1 MEKTFKEWLQKS
13 KITELDVIKCRK
25 MQSVSI
31 AETESAYGI
40 TTRSAGGFSD
50 NDYVKVGEPIKQ
62 HYAESKEEY
71 YKRVHT
77 VMIVSADLMD
87 AVNGVLADE
96 GSWGPDYFHQKVEHW
111 YSEKMNSLSQNQ
123 EQ

>member
-1 MEKTFKEWLQKS
+1 
-13 KITELDVIKCRK
+13 
-25 MQSVSI
+25 
-31 AETESAYGI
+31 
-40 TTRSAGGFSD
+40 
-50 NDYVKVGEPIKQ
+50 
-62 HYAESKEEY
+62 
-71 YKRVHT
+71 
-77 VMIVSADLMD
+77 MIVSADLMD